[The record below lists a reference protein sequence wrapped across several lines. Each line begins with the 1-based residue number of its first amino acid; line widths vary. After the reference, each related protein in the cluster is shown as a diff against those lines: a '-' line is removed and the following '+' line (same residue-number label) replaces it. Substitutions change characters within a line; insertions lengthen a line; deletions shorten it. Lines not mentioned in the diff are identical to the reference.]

1 MPPRTNLG
9 AGEVTDPPTKTRT
22 RAMAAGDDR
31 AAAPAAGAVP
41 APSAAAEER
50 GVRHEIVLGVA
61 VLALV
66 AGTVSAQDR
75 KAQAV
80 TGVGLAS
87 LGVYAALADRDCVY
101 PWESMLDGLCGW
113 RTTDEHTV
121 GVDPDLPREQLVSGL
136 AVAGIGGLM
145 AGGAWRPSK
154 SVDAAFTAGAGFLL
168 LAVARDDGYPRGTV
182 VVQGEEGEHHRDLPR
197 RRRARHLRVPRHG
210 RGLLPHLLQPTP
222 HDVGPGSPPS
232 GWPPAGSCGASRR

>member
-1 MPPRTNLG
+1 
-9 AGEVTDPPTKTRT
+9 
-22 RAMAAGDDR
+22 MAAGDDR

-50 GVRHEIVLGVA
+50 GMRHEIVLGVA

-101 PWESMLDGLCGW
+101 PWESMLDSLCGW

-154 SVDAAFTAGAGFLL
+154 SVDAAFTAGAGILL

-182 VVQGEEGEHHRDLPR
+182 VVHGEEGSITVTCPGAGGLVTYEFRGTGGDCYRTFFSRPHTMWAGIAALGL
-197 RRRARHLRVPRHG
+197 AAG
-210 RGLLPHLLQPTP
+210 RLLWREPPLT
-222 HDVGPGSPPS
+222 VSVRPS
-232 GWPPAGSCGASRR
+232 GVWVGQTIEF